1 MSIGNDSASSQ
12 DSARRAQRTDRASV
26 MTEALGSGNDP
37 LGSEEID
44 AQIRWFFENA
54 LERTPTRR

>member
-1 MSIGNDSASSQ
+1 MSNGNDYALSQ
-12 DSARRAQRTDRASV
+12 DSARRSQRIHRASV

-37 LGSEEID
+37 LSSEEIE

-54 LERTPTRR
+54 PEGTPPRP